1 MKADASFFVIIDYTD
16 EAKELNVSGESN
28 MVIKYV
34 MNGIIIKQEPFMW
47 GTIKRLEEQN
57 IPVVWENYPHEKP
70 KEPKIRTILD
80 LR

>member
-34 MNGIIIKQEPFMW
+34 IYYI
-47 GTIKRLEEQN
+47 
-57 IPVVWENYPHEKP
+57 
-70 KEPKIRTILD
+70 
-80 LR
+80 